1 MAKRIYGIILII
13 SIIIGASVFSYKEI
27 IPVSILLVVLFCL
40 FTMFVTS
47 IHGII
52 AHSLDPHLK
61 GGLIAYPLLMG
72 ALFAV
77 LFFICF
83 FFIIPL
89 FLPGFLS
96 TFN

>member
-1 MAKRIYGIILII
+1 MAKRIYWILLII
-13 SIIIGASVFSYKEI
+13 SIIIGAIVFSYKEI
-27 IPVSILLVVLFCL
+27 IPIYLLLVVLFCL
-40 FTMFVTS
+40 FTMIVSS

-52 AHSLDPHLK
+52 AHSLDPRLK

-89 FLPGFLS
+89 FFPGFLS